1 MTITMKHELN
11 TVMAA
16 ARRALGL
23 VAGALMTATA
33 AHAQNA
39 QDTQGTWRIGA
50 STGGYVPFSSLIIA
64 SDTRDT
70 QLEAGPAFSLD
81 AQYLMSRSL
90 SIYANGMLAFGAIR
104 LGSSIQPAS
113 VGPSSQVMLT
123 TGTAGLFLSSPDL
136 LGEHLQPTLR
146 LGGGFKYY
154 SLDLT
159 GAESQ
164 LRPTADVGVGLRG
177 IGIGRIDVTAEVRY
191 LLSSFD
197 QSKLP
202 TRGITPQD
210 QRQND
215 LVFSIGFGIR
225 P

>member
-1 MTITMKHELN
+1 MTITMKHKLN
-11 TVMAA
+11 TVMGT
-16 ARRALGL
+16 ARRTLGL
-23 VAGALMTATA
+23 AAGALMVATA
-33 AHAQNA
+33 AGAQNA
-39 QDTQGTWRIGA
+39 QSTQGLEDGA
-50 STGGYVPFSSLIIA
+50 STGGYVPFFA
-64 SDTRDT
+64 DRVRRHARHA
-70 QLEAGPAFSLD
+70 LEAGPAFTRR
-81 AQYLMSRSL
+81 AIPVAPVA

-104 LGSSIQPAS
+104 RGSAIQPAV

-123 TGTAGLFLSSPDL
+123 SGTAGLFLSTADL

-164 LRPTADVGVGLRG
+164 LRPTADLGVGLRG
-177 IGIGRIDVTAEVRY
+177 IGVGPIDVTAEVRY

-202 TRGITPQD
+202 IRGITPQD

-215 LVFSIGFGIR
+215 VVFSIGVGIR

>member
-1 MTITMKHELN
+1 MNYISN

-16 ARRALGL
+16 ARRTLGL
-23 VAGALMTATA
+23 VAGAVMLATTAS
-33 AHAQNA
+33 AQNA
-39 QDTQGTWRIGA
+39 QDTRGTWRIGA
-50 STGGYVPFSSLIIA
+50 STGGYVPFSSLIA
-64 SDTRDT
+64 SADTRDT

-81 AQYLMSRSL
+81 AQYQLRPSA

-104 LGSSIQPAS
+104 LGSAIQPAV

-123 TGTAGLFLSSPDL
+123 SGTAGLFLSTADL

-164 LRPTADVGVGLRG
+164 LRPTADIGVGLRG
-177 IGIGRIDVTAEVRY
+177 IGVGPIDVTAEVRY

-202 TRGITPQD
+202 IRGITPQD

-215 LVFSIGFGIR
+215 VVFSIGVGIR